1 MRQEYKRFVAA
12 CLISFFSGSVASMH
26 AIDGNDSEI
35 ISECARQLHALI
47 AYHQVTASLEGESL
61 DVKWISNEEAILYHD
76 AYSQHV
82 WCQDDEM
89 HIAFG
94 DETRW

>member
-1 MRQEYKRFVAA
+1 M
-12 CLISFFSGSVASMH
+12 
-26 AIDGNDSEI
+26 
-35 ISECARQLHALI
+35 
-47 AYHQVTASLEGESL
+47 TASLEGESL